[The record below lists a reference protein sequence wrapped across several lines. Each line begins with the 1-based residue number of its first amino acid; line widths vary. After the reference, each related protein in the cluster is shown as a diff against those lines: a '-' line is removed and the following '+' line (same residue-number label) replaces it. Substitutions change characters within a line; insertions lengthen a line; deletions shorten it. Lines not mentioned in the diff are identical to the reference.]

1 MIDYSCPKCSTAI
14 HSPESEAGKQLQ
26 CPQCKGAVV
35 VPAPSGPKKGVVIG
49 VVSALVVVLVGCPL
63 LIIACLVAITMMGQS
78 ASKTF
83 SNTALTM
90 SGS

>member
-1 MIDYSCPKCSTAI
+1 MIDYSCPKCNAAI
-14 HSPESEAGKQLQ
+14 HSPESETGKQLQ

-35 VPAPSGPKKGVVIG
+35 VPAAPGPKKGLIIG
-49 VVSALVVVLVGCPL
+49 LVSVLVVVLVGCPL
-63 LIIACLVAITMMGQS
+63 LIIACFVAISMMGQS
-78 ASKTF
+78 ASRTF